1 MFLKKRIISMVSL
14 IQQSH
19 ANFRFMNTLKIHF
32 VFLAILAVLLSSCE
46 TWLTEPSPA
55 VTGLEDYYTTGETG
69 IYTTNAAYVPL
80 TWEYN
85 YTYYS
90 DFFIGDVMSDDAL
103 KGGQNT
109 SDMADVYDM
118 ENFKTIANNGFLL
131 DFYRTQYMGI
141 GRCNLGLR
149 EIPDLTPND
158 VMTAEVQQ
166 RLLGELKFLRAM
178 YYFRLVRVFGGV
190 PLVDYVIESSAEWQQ
205 PRSSAEDIYSFIIS
219 DLEDANKLLWLKS
232 AYASEELG
240 RATKGAAQAM
250 LLKVNLYTHNYDTAQ
265 QWGDSVITSEEY
277 DLIPEYADNFRLEN
291 ENGLESVFEVQ
302 YADDPTGDYGGSNG
316 EGGSGYT
323 RGTYSIILTRSR
335 SSLLG
340 GGWGF
345 NKPTINL
352 YNEYEANDPRKD
364 ATILNPTENQM
375 ENPEQEIYLGTRYLN
390 KKTGWYDSSG
400 NPYEL
405 SHPSRG
411 PLNRIDIRF
420 ADVLLMYAE
429 ACCETGDLPEA
440 KSALERVRFRARQG
454 QTNILPEFPDYNNYT
469 DTKDDLIKAVRHE
482 RRVELAMEGHR
493 WYDLCRWGVAK
504 ETMDAYKATESTDAQ
519 SHMAEFIKGKH
530 ELFPIPSKEIE
541 LNPME
546 QNPMY

>member
-1 MFLKKRIISMVSL
+1 MKN
-14 IQQSH
+14 IQ
-19 ANFRFMNTLKIHF
+19 FI
-32 VFLAILAVLLSSCE
+32 FLASLAVLFSSCE
-46 TWLTEPSPA
+46 TWLTETAPA
-55 VTGLEDYYTTGETG
+55 VTGLEDYYTSGETG

-118 ENFKTIANNGFLL
+118 ENFKTIANNGYLL

-149 EIPDLTPND
+149 EVPALIPNEN
-158 VMTAEVQQ
+158 MTAEVQQ

-190 PLVDYVIESSAEWQQ
+190 PLVDYVIESTTDWQQ
-205 PRSSAEDIYSFIIS
+205 PRATVESVYNFIVS
-219 DLEDANKLLWLKS
+219 DLEDASELLWEKS
-232 AYASEELG
+232 AYAPEELG

-250 LLKVNLYTHNYDTAQ
+250 LLKVNLYIHDYTEAKR
-265 QWGDSVITSEEY
+265 WGEAIISSNEY
-277 DLIPEYADNFRLEN
+277 DLLPTYANNFSIDY

-345 NKPTINL
+345 NKPTVNL
-352 YNEYEANDPRKD
+352 YNEYESNDPRRD
-364 ATILNPTENQM
+364 ATILNPTDDQI
-375 ENPEQEIYLGTRYLN
+375 ENPEQEIYLGTRFLN
-390 KKTGWYDSSG
+390 KKTGFYDADG
-400 NPYEL
+400 NPIEL

-429 ACCETGDLPEA
+429 ACCETGDYTDA
-440 KSALERVRFRARQG
+440 KNALERVRNRARQG
-454 QTNILPEFPDYNNYT
+454 QPDILPAFPDYNGYADN
-469 DTKDDLIKAVRHE
+469 KADLVSAVRHE
-482 RRVELAMEGHR
+482 RRVELGMEGHR

-504 ETMDAYKATESTDAQ
+504 QVMDAYKATESPEAQ
-519 SHMAEFIKGKH
+519 SHMAEFIAGKH

>member
-1 MFLKKRIISMVSL
+1 MKYPK
-14 IQQSH
+14 IQ
-19 ANFRFMNTLKIHF
+19 F
-32 VFLAILAVLLSSCE
+32 VFLAMVAVLVSSCE
-46 TWLTEPSPA
+46 SWLTEPSPA
-55 VTGLEDYYTTGETG
+55 VTGLEDYYTSGETG

-109 SDMADVYDM
+109 SDMPDVYDM
-118 ENFKTIANNGFLL
+118 ENFKTIANNGYLL

-141 GRCNLGLR
+141 GRCNLGIR
-149 EIPDLTPND
+149 EVPELTPNEA
-158 VMTAEVQQ
+158 MTAEVQQ

-190 PLVDYVIESSAEWQQ
+190 PLVDYVIESSNEWQQ
-205 PRSSAEDIYSFIIS
+205 PRASADVVYNFIIA
-219 DLEDANKLLWLKS
+219 DLEDANQLLWKRS
-232 AYASEELG
+232 AYAPEELG

-250 LLKVNLYTHNYDTAQ
+250 LLKVNMYTHNYSDAKK
-265 QWGDSVITSEEY
+265 WGDSVIISNEY
-277 DLIPEYADNFRLEN
+277 ELLANYADNFYVEN
-291 ENGLESVFEVQ
+291 ENSMESVFEVQ

-352 YNEYEANDPRKD
+352 YNEYESNDPRRD
-364 ATILNPTENQM
+364 ATILNPTDDQI
-375 ENPEQEIYLGTRYLN
+375 ENPEQEIYMGTRYLN
-390 KKTGWYDSSG
+390 RKSGMYDTEG
-400 NPYEL
+400 NSIEL

-411 PLNRIDIRF
+411 PLNRIDIRY

-429 ACCETGDLPEA
+429 ACCKEGDLTAA
-440 KSALERVRFRARQG
+440 KNALEQVRFRARNG
-454 QTNILPEFPDYNNYT
+454 QTILPEFPNYNGYT
-469 DTKDDLIKAVRHE
+469 DTQDDLEKAIRHE

-504 ETMDAYKATESTDAQ
+504 EVMDAYKATESVEVQ
-519 SHMAEFIKGKH
+519 SHMAEFIEGKH